1 MFFHRFL
8 SAFAALLASA
18 VLLAQTNMRPVKGFV
33 QDEEGRVIK
42 NVVIKA
48 ETGEEYSPNADGSFE
63 IRVPF
68 TCRSLTFSAKFYFES
83 KMEVDGSY
91 LLVRLKYDKA
101 AEENARKEAEA
112 KAKAEEEARAKAE
125 KEAAKAAERAEKE
138 RLAAEE
144 KARKEAEAKA
154 KVEEEARARAEKERL
169 DAADRARKEAE
180 AAERAEA
187 KAAAKAEHK
196 AKEAALNQAYN
207 ERFSNKGIEH
217 ELSISY
223 AYNLKQSSF
232 VYKYSG
238 IRNYGSLHPFEI
250 DYTLNYKFARVISA
264 GVGVGVLYN
273 AKSVTIIGDEI
284 EGYFAAA
291 DFKEK
296 RLDIPVFATVKLHPF
311 RTAVRP
317 IVQLSGGYYL
327 LSSCLMAEAA
337 LGAEY
342 RLARKGSIG
351 ISGFAKLLPYPDS
364 RFVGGYQYAL
374 SIGAKT
380 AFSF

>member
-1 MFFHRFL
+1 MIIHKLL
-8 SAFAALLASA
+8 SAFATFLLASA
-18 VLLAQTNMRPVKGFV
+18 VAFAQRPVKGIV
-33 QDEEGRVIK
+33 QDENGQSIP

-48 ETGEEYSPNADGSFE
+48 STGEEFSPKTDGSFD
-63 IRVPF
+63 IVVPYG
-68 TCRSLTFSAKFYFES
+68 CRLLTFSAPFYFE
-83 KMEVDGSY
+83 KTLEVDGSY
-91 LLVRLKYDKA
+91 LLVRLTHDRNAEEKARKEAEAKAKAEADAKAKAEKERLA
-101 AEENARKEAEA
+101 AEKKARKEAEA
-112 KAKAEEEARAKAE
+112 KAKAEEEARA
-125 KEAAKAAERAEKE
+125 
-138 RLAAEE
+138 
-144 KARKEAEAKA
+144 
-154 KVEEEARARAEKERL
+154 RAEKERL
-169 DAADRARKEAE
+169 DV
-180 AAERAEA
+180 ERAEA

-250 DYTLNYKFARVISA
+250 DYSLNYKFGRVISA

-291 DFKEK
+291 NFKEK
-296 RLDIPVFATVKLHPF
+296 RLDIPVFATVKLRPF
-311 RTAVRP
+311 RIAVRP
-317 IVQLSGGYYL
+317 VVQLSGGYYL
-327 LSSCLMAEAA
+327 LSSCLMAEVA

-351 ISGFAKLLPYPDS
+351 ISGFAKLLPYPES
-364 RFVGGYQYAL
+364 RFMGGYQYAL
-374 SIGAKT
+374 SVGAKT

>member
-1 MFFHRFL
+1 MIIHKLL
-8 SAFAALLASA
+8 SAFATFLLASA
-18 VLLAQTNMRPVKGFV
+18 VAFAQRPVKGTV
-33 QDEEGRVIK
+33 QDENGQSIP

-48 ETGEEYSPNADGSFE
+48 STGEEFSPKTDGSFD
-63 IRVPF
+63 IVVPYG
-68 TCRSLTFSAKFYFES
+68 CRLLTFSAPFYFE
-83 KMEVDGSY
+83 KTLEVDGSY
-91 LLVRLKYDKA
+91 LLVRLTHNRN
-101 AEENARKEAEA
+101 AEEKARKEAEA
-112 KAKAEEEARAKAE
+112 KAKAEEEARA
-125 KEAAKAAERAEKE
+125 
-138 RLAAEE
+138 
-144 KARKEAEAKA
+144 
-154 KVEEEARARAEKERL
+154 RAEKERL
-169 DAADRARKEAE
+169 DAAERARKEAE
-180 AAERAEA
+180 VAERAEA

-250 DYTLNYKFARVISA
+250 DYTLNYKFGRVISA

-296 RLDIPVFATVKLHPF
+296 RLDIPVFATVKFRPF

-317 IVQLSGGYYL
+317 VVQLSGGYYL

-351 ISGFAKLLPYPDS
+351 ISGFAKLLPYPES
-364 RFVGGYQYAL
+364 RFMGGYQYAL
-374 SIGAKT
+374 SVGAKT

>member
-1 MFFHRFL
+1 MIIHKLL
-8 SAFAALLASA
+8 SAFATFLLASA
-18 VLLAQTNMRPVKGFV
+18 VAFAQRPVKGIV
-33 QDEEGRVIK
+33 QDENGQSIP

-48 ETGEEYSPNADGSFE
+48 STGEEFSPKTDGSFD
-63 IRVPF
+63 IVVPYG
-68 TCRSLTFSAKFYFES
+68 CRLLTFSAPFYFE
-83 KMEVDGSY
+83 KTLEVDGSY
-91 LLVRLKYDKA
+91 LFVRLTHDRN
-101 AEENARKEAEA
+101 AEEKARKEAEA
-112 KAKAEEEARAKAE
+112 KAKAEEEARA
-125 KEAAKAAERAEKE
+125 
-138 RLAAEE
+138 
-144 KARKEAEAKA
+144 
-154 KVEEEARARAEKERL
+154 RAEKERL
-169 DAADRARKEAE
+169 DAAERARKEAE

-250 DYTLNYKFARVISA
+250 DYTLNYKFGRVISA

-291 DFKEK
+291 NFKEK
-296 RLDIPVFATVKLHPF
+296 RLDIPVFATVKLRPF

-317 IVQLSGGYYL
+317 VVQLSGGYYL

-351 ISGFAKLLPYPDS
+351 ISGFAKLLPYPES
-364 RFVGGYQYAL
+364 RFMGGYQYAL
-374 SIGAKT
+374 SVGAKT